1 MFRNDLLRDSPT
13 CSALSEATHQH
24 PLPCRVLTTG
34 GGLDCLSRGRW
45 AQPPPGGAPG
55 GRRARVG
62 RPGERPD
69 RPLRS
74 VAILFYLCRKYSA
87 PSHWYPPD
95 LHMRARVD
103 EFMAWQHTAIQ
114 LPMNKILWMKV
125 RGPTAGALASV
136 RPALSLISA
145 APCPARLTEP
155 WGYDTDH
162 WAGKSLIGT
171 RGRAPRRGWC
181 HSSRDRIQDI
191 SF

>member
-1 MFRNDLLRDSPT
+1 M
-13 CSALSEATHQH
+13 
-24 PLPCRVLTTG
+24 
-34 GGLDCLSRGRW
+34 
-45 AQPPPGGAPG
+45 
-55 GRRARVG
+55 G

-95 LHMRARVD
+95 QHMRARVD

-125 RGPTAGALASV
+125 RGPPLGL
-136 RPALSLISA
+136 RPASA
-145 APCPARLTEP
+145 PLGASFLQLPLLPALQSRG
-155 WGYDTDH
+155 GYDTDR

-171 RGRAPRRGWC
+171 RGRAPGRGWC
-181 HSSRDRIQDI
+181 HSSQDRIQDI